1 MNENKLLT
9 LNSQPCVNGA
19 KSTDEKYGW
28 GPEKGYVY
36 QKAYFELFVDVSIIE
51 QLCSHLDKYPSITYQ
66 AVNKAGKKLQN
77 IKDDDVNAVTW
88 GVFHGREIIQPTVV
102 DAEAFMIWKDE
113 ALNIF
118 NNTWAVIYKDSKNDK
133 GEDLAGDEPSCKF
146 LETCVENLFVVNIV
160 ENDYVSGD
168 LNAVITEFIEK
179 NQEALKAL

>member
-1 MNENKLLT
+1 
-9 LNSQPCVNGA
+9 
-19 KSTDEKYGW
+19 
-28 GPEKGYVY
+28 
-36 QKAYFELFVDVSIIE
+36 
-51 QLCSHLDKYPSITYQ
+51 LDKYPSITYQ

-179 NQEALKAL
+179 NQEALKALWRSKWMAKIELHKISTKFIYYFICTFEDKFNTT